1 MKSLKDKMMTHHN
14 FPFLVASTTMHEV
27 EIINVSGR
35 HSNSKLLQR
44 SKVLQLGEKEENCQK
59 SVREVEK
66 MMKSGNA
73 FMSHNRWLFINSL
86 VGKLK
91 NNAEILFV
99 FFSFPL
105 SLLLLNNSIVQLN
118 NNSNSRSFFP

>member
-1 MKSLKDKMMTHHN
+1 MSQEDTVTQN
-14 FPFLVASTTMHEV
+14 CCSVV
-27 EIINVSGR
+27 RCYNW
-35 HSNSKLLQR
+35 
-44 SKVLQLGEKEENCQK
+44 GEKEENCQK
-59 SVREVEK
+59 SIREVEK

-118 NNSNSRSFFP
+118 NNSSSRSFFP